1 MSNKVVRLVD
11 DNIIE
16 LEGFG
21 FGRDMYVCYKD
32 SWCGDDYKV
41 EAGGLYI
48 FIGADGKG
56 CICEKGGGRRYG
68 DAILKKVKDITVWDL
83 VEYIKKGVGIYF
95 VDSKAEKEWLEVLMK

>member
-1 MSNKVVRLVD
+1 MSNKVVRLD

-16 LEGFG
+16 LEGFS
-21 FGRDMYVCYKD
+21 FGYDTYVCYKD
-32 SWCGDDYKV
+32 SWCGDGYKV

-68 DAILKKVKDITVWDL
+68 DALLKKVKDITVWDL
-83 VEYIKKGVGIYF
+83 GKYIKKGVGIYF
-95 VDSKAEKEWLEVLMK
+95 VDSKAKKEWLEVLMR